1 MDDAPKSLKKG
12 EINLCSL
19 NTTSWHVGRLHPI
32 YVSNHC
38 FRMKH
43 LARVICRLDD
53 GEVHV
58 TPPLP
63 QTVSS
68 VRDRTKYS
76 AAIRENLRDFLY

>member
-1 MDDAPKSLKKG
+1 MDGAPESPKNRD
-12 EINLCSL
+12 INLCSL
-19 NTTSWHVGRLHPI
+19 NTTSWHVGRLYPI
-32 YVSNHC
+32 YVSSHC
-38 FRMKH
+38 FRMKR
-43 LARVICRLDD
+43 LACVICRLDD